1 MNRDHHFPVSVL
13 GVGQASD
20 RILAGLPA
28 HALRQLCDHQHNI
41 RSYPTGALLF
51 QEGEPA
57 EGIFLVCSGT
67 VKLSVGSS
75 HGDSLLLR
83 TAGQGEILG
92 LSSAM
97 TGQGYEVTAQTT
109 APAEVAFIRRK
120 DFLRYLREHSDI
132 CLQVVESLSN
142 DVQAAYDRVRTLGLA
157 RMRHSHN

>member
-1 MNRDHHFPVSVL
+1 MNRDHHLPVSVL

-20 RILAGLPA
+20 RVLAGLPA
-28 HALRQLCDHQHNI
+28 HALRQLCDHHSI
-41 RSYPTGALLF
+41 RDYPSGAILF

-57 EGIFLVCSGT
+57 EGIFLVCTGT

-83 TAGQGEILG
+83 TAAAGEILG

-109 APAEVAFIRRK
+109 TPAEVAFIRRR